1 MFTLNIIL
9 AILLFPLFCGL
20 VGKLYQLKKRE
31 KALSQVGG
39 ELNQTLD
46 NLKTL
51 VHEKRNNKISEKEFL
66 ADPTMLATLITVIVT
81 KYGSLQLEPK
91 DFVEVNNGAYI
102 SIYVDVEDE
111 SLILSTNHDLAQMN
125 PFGAT
130 PFGTTDDSTFH

>member
-1 MFTLNIIL
+1 
-9 AILLFPLFCGL
+9 
-20 VGKLYQLKKRE
+20 
-31 KALSQVGG
+31 
-39 ELNQTLD
+39 
-46 NLKTL
+46 
-51 VHEKRNNKISEKEFL
+51 
-66 ADPTMLATLITVIVT
+66 MLATLITVIVT